1 MKQKSE
7 KDRRRLLM
15 LLMLVA
21 SLCVPGNMLGQIT
34 FTHVSSS
41 VGDPNDPDYVD
52 EQAFNLFDGNTSTKW
67 CNIAPT
73 AESPAWVIFKASEQF
88 VMGGYSITT
97 GNDNAMSERNGRN
110 PKDWKIYGSHDE
122 GKTWTEIVSV
132 TDDNVLQDVN
142 ETTYD
147 YEINTKPEA
156 YAYYKWEITANHGA
170 YSFQVSEFSLKAF
183 VCSSGN
189 HPQSLK
195 HLEKK
200 ESTCTE
206 HGIAQDCYYC
216 YACGKYY
223 SDENGTNELGKSAVI
238 LPFTSSHNYV
248 NGVCT
253 ICGKI
258 KNLNNAGTAADPYL
272 INTPQALEWF
282 RDWVNGT
289 YTPDGGSAETHP
301 EACAKLTADIDMST
315 ICHPA
320 DKANDKEELSWVPI
334 SDNNVKWKGSFDGGG
349 HTISNLYINST
360 SQYSGLFG
368 YVGDN
373 AANDNANKSTYIKDI
388 AFSNIKATFT
398 NQFSGTLAGYIGNVS
413 VSGITVE
420 SGTIN
425 GKSILG
431 GIVGKAYYSVISNC
445 INKVNIESEQNVG
458 GICGILDY
466 STIEGCANYGTIE
479 ISSIRAGGIA
489 GFTFTSTI
497 INNCANY
504 GDIIGSKD
512 IGGIIGTVCRT
523 VKVDN
528 DVSLLFSCGNV
539 TCDKI
544 GGMLFGS
551 VIGFLHI
558 NGAAIYSSDAVLTL
572 GGSPVETVAIGEK
585 YFIYDEYNCKG
596 YNTNLINSGIVTW
609 LLQNGNENEIW
620 GQDLSGE
627 SKEPYPVLGS
637 KKVYPVGDVHF
648 DCSNTIILGGSF
660 SNTDSGGKYTDI
672 PYRDYHEFGSNGL
685 CVTCGFAAPEVT
697 EGDNSIPVKAVPT
710 SGTLENQMGYT
721 IYKYVATSDGTLYI
735 TSEGESDTYGTLWDA
750 GFTLLA
756 SNDNKCVGETNFFIS
771 YDVVKGT
778 TYFIGIREKSG
789 VAIDGTCSLKIAGS
803 WSPDDG
809 LKKPIDLLGIG
820 TQESPF
826 ELKNAKHLLWF
837 SHYVNG
843 TYEPETGATASFHP
857 EACAKMIA
865 DIDLSSVCHPA
876 DAENSVE
883 EVSWIPISNINRDD
897 VSDYWHGTF
906 DGGGHTISNL
916 YCNCIGYAGLFGYIS
931 GDDSNPGTIKD
942 IVFTNVSIDNY
953 DSGGYAGAVA
963 AMTGHINIS
972 GILVE
977 SGNIDGADDA
987 GGIVGNYAYAI
998 ISNCSNKI
1006 NITSRRS
1013 DAGGIC
1019 GKYAGN
1025 DGYNINNC
1033 ANYGNISGAE
1043 DAGGIVGFSYWTTT
1057 IKDVFSSG
1065 DVTISTSGK
1074 KSFGLI
1080 VGLNRDKLIFDG
1092 VIAFNK
1098 EATLKNSVDGIIE
1111 GKAVG
1116 EISDG
1121 ATLTGENIPQGFT
1134 KDQQRSG
1141 YLTYVVM
1148 NNGKALGTQVW
1159 GQQLGVNDYPV
1170 LGSDYKVIRAAQDGQ
1185 EGTNYWATF
1194 SNMNSNAEL
1203 MAPTGEITVYNAT
1216 VSGGT
1221 LTLTKRSDKKVASG
1235 EGVLLKANREYVN
1248 AKNIS
1253 DYVAATTGEND
1264 LLATPAEA
1272 GVLNDTNYKHYRLTY
1287 NDVDS
1292 KEGIGFYLGVVKD
1305 ETGKVTS
1312 NDGSQIKVTPGKAY
1326 LKVST
1331 QAATKP
1337 STAKLARG
1345 FAFPGDGETTG
1356 IECITV
1362 TDESLHSNG
1371 NAKGIFDLQ
1380 GRKVSKPT
1388 KGVYINNGKKVII
1401 K

>member
-41 VGDPNDPDYVD
+41 VGDPNDQDYVD

-67 CNIAPT
+67 CNIAPK

-97 GNDNAMSERNGRN
+97 GNDNAMSKRNGRN

-156 YAYYKWEITANHGA
+156 YTYYKWEITANHGA

-334 SDNNVKWKGSFDGGG
+334 SDNNIMWRGSFDGGG

-368 YVGDN
+368 YVG
-373 AANDNANKSTYIKDI
+373 NDSKEGNNIEMKDI
-388 AFSNIKATFT
+388 KFSNVNVTCTKNET
-398 NQFSGTLAGYIGNVS
+398 GTLAGSIRNNTTVK
-413 VSGITVE
+413 GITVE

-425 GKSILG
+425 GNDALG
-431 GIVGKAYYSVISNC
+431 GIVGYAYYSVISNC
-445 INKVNIESEQNVG
+445 INKVNLKVSLQQVG
-458 GICGILDY
+458 GICGHANN

-479 ISSIRAGGIA
+479 AGNSDAGGII
-489 GFTFTSTI
+489 GIIRNSTKI
-497 INNCANY
+497 KICANY
-504 GDIIGSKD
+504 GDIIGNQN
-512 IGGIIGTVCRT
+512 IGGIIGSVGLYYTD
-523 VKVDN
+523 DN
-528 DVSLLFSCGNV
+528 YVSLLFSCGNV
-539 TCDKI
+539 TCNKR
-544 GGMLFGS
+544 GGMLFGY
-551 VIGFLHI
+551 VIGDLHI
-558 NGAAIYSSDAVLTL
+558 DGAAIYCSDAVRTL

-585 YFIYDEYNCKG
+585 KQYDSNVYNETNCKG
-596 YNTNLINSGIVTW
+596 YNTYLINSGIVTW

-620 GQDLSGE
+620 GQDLSE
-627 SKEPYPVLGS
+627 ASKEPYPVLGS

-685 CVTCGFAAPEVT
+685 CIRCGYAAPEVT

-710 SGTLENQMGYT
+710 SGSLENQMGYT
-721 IYKYVATSDGTLYI
+721 IYKYVATSGGTLYI

-750 GFTLLA
+750 DFTLLA

-771 YDVVKGT
+771 HDVVKGT
-778 TYFIGIREKSG
+778 TYFIGVREKSG
-789 VAIDGTCSLKIAGS
+789 AAIDGTCSLKIAGS

-843 TYEPETGATASFHP
+843 TYEPETGATASLHP

-883 EVSWIPISNINRDD
+883 EVSWIPISNIKSDNM
-897 VSDYWHGTF
+897 SDYWHGTF

-916 YCNCIGYAGLFGYIS
+916 YCNCIGYAGLFGYIE
-931 GDDSNPGTIKD
+931 GEQNKPGTIKD

-953 DSGGYAGAVA
+953 NSGGYAGAVA

-1074 KSFGLI
+1074 KSSGLI

-1221 LTLTKRSDKKVASG
+1221 LTLTKRSDKKVALG
-1235 EGVLLKANREYVN
+1235 EGVLLKANCEYVN

-1253 DYVAATTGEND
+1253 DEVSAAATGENH
-1264 LLATPAEA
+1264 LVATPDTEQTITAET
-1272 GVLNDTNYKHYRLTY
+1272 GHTLYRLTY
-1287 NDVDS
+1287 NKTAT
-1292 KEGIGFYLGVVKD
+1292 KEGLGFYLGIVGESK
-1305 ETGKVTS
+1305 
-1312 NDGSQIKVTPGKAY
+1312 DGSQLKATPGKAY
-1326 LKVST
+1326 LNVST
-1331 QAATKP
+1331 QAATEP

-1362 TDESLHSNG
+1362 TDEGTG
-1371 NAKGIFDLQ
+1371 NNRVEGIFDLQ

>member
-1 MKQKSE
+1 
-7 KDRRRLLM
+7 M
-15 LLMLVA
+15 LLMLMA
-21 SLCVPGNMLGQIT
+21 SLYVPGNMLGQIT
-34 FTHVSSS
+34 
-41 VGDPNDPDYVD
+41 
-52 EQAFNLFDGNTSTKW
+52 L
-67 CNIAPT
+67 NISGAGTETAPYQID
-73 AESPAWVIFKASEQF
+73 S
-88 VMGGYSITT
+88 
-97 GNDNAMSERNGRN
+97 
-110 PKDWKIYGSHDE
+110 
-122 GKTWTEIVSV
+122 
-132 TDDNVLQDVN
+132 
-142 ETTYD
+142 
-147 YEINTKPEA
+147 PEA
-156 YAYYKWEITANHGA
+156 LA
-170 YSFQVSEFSLKAF
+170 
-183 VCSSGN
+183 
-189 HPQSLK
+189 
-195 HLEKK
+195 
-200 ESTCTE
+200 
-206 HGIAQDCYYC
+206 
-216 YACGKYY
+216 
-223 SDENGTNELGKSAVI
+223 
-238 LPFTSSHNYV
+238 
-248 NGVCT
+248 
-253 ICGKI
+253 
-258 KNLNNAGTAADPYL
+258 
-272 INTPQALEWF
+272 WF

-289 YTPDGGSAETHP
+289 YTPDGGTAVTHP

-504 GDIIGSKD
+504 GNIIGSQY

-789 VAIDGTCSLKIAGS
+789 VAIDGTCSLKIAGA

-916 YCNCIGYAGLFGYIS
+916 YCNCIGYAGLFGCIS

-953 DSGGYAGAVA
+953 NSGGYAGAVA

-1148 NNGKALGTQVW
+1148 NNGKTDGTQAW
-1159 GQQLGVNDYPV
+1159 YQKLGEDGDAWPV
-1170 LGSDYKVIRAAQDGQ
+1170 LKNTGSNTVYRPNYCTCDGK
-1185 EGTNYWATF
+1185 TVLNTCY
-1194 SNMNSNAEL
+1194 SNSPDNLTAPHVYQPSEEENAETKL
-1203 MAPTGEITVYNAT
+1203 HDYVCTVCSTHDSEHKAIKDFNKAGEYLQINVGEDGSYS
-1216 VSGGT
+1216 VDE
-1221 LTLTKRSDKKVASG
+1221 LTLYDTNDAKLYNSPVALNVGNLTYVRQLTHGGFSPLYVPFALTPEQCDGELNLYAINNFHERENAEGGYDVTLEVKKVTAG
-1235 EGVLLKANREYVN
+1235 NTMANRPYVFKPQN
-1248 AKNIS
+1248 YS
-1253 DYVAATTGEND
+1253 DENK
-1264 LLATPAEA
+1264 T
-1272 GVLNDTNYKHYRLTY
+1272 VTLNL
-1287 NDVDS
+1287 
-1292 KEGIGFYLGVVKD
+1292 
-1305 ETGKVTS
+1305 
-1312 NDGSQIKVTPGKAY
+1312 
-1326 LKVST
+1326 
-1331 QAATKP
+1331 
-1337 STAKLARG
+1337 
-1345 FAFPGDGETTG
+1345 GETTLQPRQNSSISCCSMSYTYTFNG
-1356 IECITV
+1356 TYDAKALNSASDYAMYQGEIRKVSDNVTISPQRWYLTV
-1362 TDESLHSNG
+1362 TDRDGYETGGGSSA
-1371 NAKGIFDLQ
+1371 NAKAMAFTIYENGEGEATAIEDIRVVNDFPSSAAGIYDLQ
-1380 GRKVSKPT
+1380 GRKLSKEPV
-1388 KGVYINNGKKVII
+1388 KGMYIKNGVKYVK
-1401 K
+1401 

>member
-1 MKQKSE
+1 
-7 KDRRRLLM
+7 M

-52 EQAFNLFDGNTSTKW
+52 EQAFNLFDGKTSTKW

-156 YAYYKWEITANHGA
+156 YTYYKWEITANHGA

-289 YTPDGGSAETHP
+289 YSPDGGTAVTHP

-320 DKANDKEELSWVPI
+320 DKANDKEELSWTPI

-360 SQYSGLFG
+360 SDYAGLFG

-373 AANDNANKSTYIKDI
+373 ATNINANKSTYIKDI
-388 AFSNIKATFT
+388 AFSNVKATFT
-398 NQFSGTLAGYIGNVS
+398 NQYSGTLAGYIGNVS

-445 INKVNIESEQNVG
+445 VNKVNIESEQTVG

-489 GFTFTSTI
+489 GFTHTSTT

-504 GDIIGSKD
+504 GDIIGSHD
-512 IGGIIGTVCRT
+512 IGGIIGTVCRR
-523 VKVDN
+523 VDVDN

-539 TCDKI
+539 TCDTI
-544 GGMLFGS
+544 GGMLFGC

-558 NGAAIYSSDAVLTL
+558 NDAAIYSSDAVLTL

-585 YFIYDEYNCKG
+585 YFIYNETNCKG
-596 YNTNLINSGIVTW
+596 YNTYLINSGIVTW
-609 LLQNGNENEIW
+609 LLQNKNEIW
-620 GQDLSGE
+620 GQDLGEE

-672 PYRDYHEFGSNGL
+672 PYRDYHEFGSDGL
-685 CVTCGFAAPEVT
+685 CTTCGFAAPEVT

-778 TYFIGIREKSG
+778 TYFIGVREKSG
-789 VAIDGTCSLKIAGS
+789 AAIDGTCSLKIAGS

-843 TYEPETGATASFHP
+843 TYEPETGATASLHP

-883 EVSWIPISNINRDD
+883 EVNWIPICKNYEASCW
-897 VSDYWHGTF
+897 YGTF

-916 YCNCIGYAGLFGYIS
+916 YYKGTHLSGLFGDIQ
-931 GDDSNPGTIKD
+931 GEENKPGTIKD

-953 DSGGYAGAVA
+953 NSGADAGTVA
-963 AMTGHINIS
+963 GCATYINIS
-972 GILVE
+972 GIFVE
-977 SGNIDGADDA
+977 SGSIAGGNDT
-987 GGIVGNYAYAI
+987 GGIVGNYGYGI

-1006 NITSRRS
+1006 NITSKQS

-1019 GKYAGN
+1019 GKYAGSKE
-1025 DGYNINNC
+1025 YIISNC
-1033 ANYGNISGAE
+1033 ANYGNISGSE
-1043 DAGGIVGFSYWTTT
+1043 DAGGIVGFTYWTST

-1065 DVTISTSGK
+1065 DVTISTSGR

-1148 NNGKALGTQVW
+1148 NNGKAFGTQVW
-1159 GQQLGVNDYPV
+1159 GQQLGTNDYPV
-1170 LGSDYKVIRAAQDGQ
+1170 LGSDYKVIRAARGDMDANGDYP
-1185 EGTNYWATF
+1185 YWATF
-1194 SNMNSNAEL
+1194 SNQSCDSDLGGLNVYTAKVSEGVL
-1203 MAPTGEITVYNAT
+1203 TIT
-1216 VSGGT
+1216 
-1221 LTLTKRSDKKVASG
+1221 RCSDKIVAKG
-1235 EGVLLKANREYVN
+1235 EGVLVKGSTEYLN
-1248 AKNIS
+1248 AQMLNTTS
-1253 DYVAATTGEND
+1253 ATAETNND
-1264 LLATPAEA
+1264 LVATPDETEVIYATS
-1272 GVLNDTNYKHYRLTY
+1272 GHKLYRLTY
-1287 NDVDS
+1287 NDVNTN
-1292 KEGIGFYLGVVKD
+1292 EHLGFYWGMVIEDGQVISD
-1305 ETGKVTS
+1305 
-1312 NDGSQIKVTPGKAY
+1312 DGSQLKATPNKAY
-1326 LKVST
+1326 LDVT
-1331 QAATKP
+1331 TAAATGP
-1337 STAKLARG
+1337 FSAAPARG

-1356 IECITV
+1356 IECITI
-1362 TDESLHSNG
+1362 TDDSLPRNG
-1371 NAKGIFDLQ
+1371 NAEGIFDLQ

>member
-52 EQAFNLFDGNTSTKW
+52 EQAFNLFDGKTSTKW

-156 YAYYKWEITANHGA
+156 YTYYKWEITANHGA

-272 INTPQALEWF
+272 INSPQALEWF

-504 GDIIGSKD
+504 GDIIGSQD

-916 YCNCIGYAGLFGYIS
+916 YCNCIGYAGLFGYIR

-963 AMTGHINIS
+963 AVTGHINIS

-1043 DAGGIVGFSYWTTT
+1043 DAGGIVGFTYWKTT

-1065 DVTISTSGK
+1065 NVTISTSGK
-1074 KSFGLI
+1074 KSLGLI
-1080 VGLNRDKLIFDG
+1080 VGLNRDELIFDG

-1098 EATLKNSVDGIIE
+1098 EATLKNSVDVDGIIE
-1111 GKAVG
+1111 RKAVG
-1116 EISDG
+1116 EMSNG
-1121 ATLTGENIPQGFT
+1121 ATLTGDNIPQGFT

-1141 YLTYVVM
+1141 YLTYEVM
-1148 NNGKALGTQVW
+1148 NNGKAFGTQVW

-1221 LTLTKRSDKKVASG
+1221 LTLTKRSDKKVALG
-1235 EGVLLKANREYVN
+1235 EGVLLKANCEYVN
-1248 AKNIS
+1248 AMNIS
-1253 DYVAATTGEND
+1253 DEVYATATEETH
-1264 LLATPAEA
+1264 LVATPATEETKTA
-1272 GVLNDTNYKHYRLTY
+1272 DDGYKLYRLTY
-1287 NDVDS
+1287 NKVKT
-1292 KEGIGFYLGVVKD
+1292 KEGLGFYLGIVGDSK
-1305 ETGKVTS
+1305 
-1312 NDGSQIKVTPGKAY
+1312 DGSQLKATPGKAY

-1331 QAATKP
+1331 QAATEP

-1362 TDESLHSNG
+1362 TDEGTG
-1371 NAKGIFDLQ
+1371 NNRVEGIFDLQ

>member
-52 EQAFNLFDGNTSTKW
+52 EQAFNLFDGKTSTKW

-156 YAYYKWEITANHGA
+156 YTYYKWEITANHGA

-195 HLEKK
+195 HLVKK

-223 SDENGTNELGKSAVI
+223 RDENGTNELEKSAVI
-238 LPFTSSHNYV
+238 LPLTSSHNYV
-248 NGVCT
+248 DGVCT

-258 KNLNNAGTAADPYL
+258 KKLNNAGTAADPYL
-272 INTPQALEWF
+272 INSPQALEWF

-289 YTPDGGSAETHP
+289 YSPDGGTAVTHS

-334 SDNNVKWKGSFDGGG
+334 SGDKIKWRGSFDGGG

-360 SQYSGLFG
+360 SDYAGLFG
-368 YVGDN
+368 YVGNN
-373 AANDNANKSTYIKDI
+373 ATNDNVNKNTIKDI
-388 AFSNIKATFT
+388 AFSNVKATFT

-445 INKVNIESEQNVG
+445 INKVNIESESSVG

-504 GDIIGSKD
+504 GDIIGSQD

-596 YNTNLINSGIVTW
+596 YNTNVINSGIVTW
-609 LLQNGNENEIW
+609 LLQNGNEKEIW

-685 CVTCGFAAPEVT
+685 CVRCGFPAPEVT

-710 SGTLENQMGYT
+710 SGTLGNQMGYT

-735 TSEGESDTYGTLWDA
+735 TSEGESDTYGTLWGAD
-750 GFTLLA
+750 FTLLA

-771 YDVVKGT
+771 HDVVKGT
-778 TYFIGIREKSG
+778 TYFIGVREKSG
-789 VAIDGTCSLKIAGS
+789 AAIDGTCSLKIAGS

-843 TYEPETGATASFHP
+843 TYEPETGATASLHP

-883 EVSWIPISNINRDD
+883 EVNWIPICKNYGTSW
-897 VSDYWHGTF
+897 YGTF

-916 YCNCIGYAGLFGYIS
+916 YYKGTYLTGLFGDIQ
-931 GDDSNPGTIKD
+931 GEQNKPGTIKD

-953 DSGGYAGAVA
+953 NSGADAGTVA
-963 AMTGHINIS
+963 GSASYINIS
-972 GILVE
+972 GIFVE
-977 SGNIDGADDA
+977 SGSIAGGSDA
-987 GGIVGNYAYAI
+987 GGIVGNYGYGI

-1006 NITSRRS
+1006 NITSKNN

-1019 GKYAGN
+1019 GKYAGSKE
-1025 DGYNINNC
+1025 YIISNC
-1033 ANYGNISGAE
+1033 ANYGNISGSE
-1043 DAGGIVGFSYWTTT
+1043 DAGGIVGFTYWKTT

-1065 DVTISTSGK
+1065 NVTISTSGK
-1074 KSFGLI
+1074 KSLGLI
-1080 VGLNRDKLIFDG
+1080 VGLNRDELIFDG

-1098 EATLKNSVDGIIE
+1098 EATLKNSVDVDGIIE
-1111 GKAVG
+1111 RKAVG
-1116 EISDG
+1116 EMSNG
-1121 ATLTGENIPQGFT
+1121 ATLTGDNIPQGFT

-1141 YLTYVVM
+1141 YLTYEVM
-1148 NNGKALGTQVW
+1148 NNGKAFGTQVW

-1185 EGTNYWATF
+1185 DGTNYWATF
-1194 SNMNSNAEL
+1194 SNLDSNAEL
-1203 MAPTGEITVYNAT
+1203 TAPTGNVTVYNAT
-1216 VSGGT
+1216 VSNGT
-1221 LTLTKRSDKKVASG
+1221 LTLAKRSDNRVAME
-1235 EGVLLKANREYVN
+1235 EGVLLKAGCEYVN

-1253 DYVAATTGEND
+1253 NQVSAAAIGEND
-1264 LLATPAEA
+1264 LVATPKDAEVINA
-1272 GVLNDTNYKHYRLTY
+1272 ATGYTLYRLTY
-1287 NDVDS
+1287 NNTTT
-1292 KEGIGFYLGVVKD
+1292 KEGLGFYLGVVGDIK
-1305 ETGKVTS
+1305 
-1312 NDGSQIKVTPGKAY
+1312 DGSQLAATPGKAY
-1326 LKVST
+1326 LKVASE
-1331 QAATKP
+1331 AVTKP
-1337 STAKLARG
+1337 SGASIRG
-1345 FAFPGDGETTG
+1345 FAFPGDGETTD
-1356 IECITV
+1356 IECISV
-1362 TDESLHSNG
+1362 TDEGLYGNG
-1371 NAKGIFDLQ
+1371 NAEGIFDLQ